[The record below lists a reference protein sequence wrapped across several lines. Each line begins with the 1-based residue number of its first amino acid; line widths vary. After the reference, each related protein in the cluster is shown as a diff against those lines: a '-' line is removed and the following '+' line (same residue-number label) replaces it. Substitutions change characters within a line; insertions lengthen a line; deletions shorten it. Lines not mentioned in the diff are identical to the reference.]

1 MGLVDDTKATAKNI
15 EGKVQETAGN
25 ITGDKKDQLAGKA
38 KQVQASGEN
47 AVADL
52 KDAVHDATN

>member
-1 MGLVDDTKATAKNI
+1 MGLVDDMKATAKNM
-15 EGKVQETAGN
+15 EGKAQETAGN

-38 KQVQASGEN
+38 KQAQASGDH

-52 KDAVHDATN
+52 KTAVHDATN